1 MPGLYNA
8 MNALAAVATSG
19 ILGLAPPYAEV
30 FALFQA
36 AFGRYEV
43 VQTPNHTLVLALIKN
58 PVGASETLRML
69 TEAWHSLV
77 PMLIVINDRDADGT
91 DVSWLWDA
99 DFELLP
105 DHLERVT
112 VSGTR
117 AADMHVRL
125 KYAGVAPDRI
135 TTVDDITLALDATL
149 ANQPEGTTIYLLP
162 TYTAMLE
169 IRAVLVT
176 RGWAQPFWN
185 D

>member
-1 MPGLYNA
+1 MFRG
-8 MNALAAVATSG
+8 SG
-19 ILGLAPPYAEV
+19 MQIC
-30 FALFQA
+30 
-36 AFGRYEV
+36 
-43 VQTPNHTLVLALIKN
+43 
-58 PVGASETLRML
+58 
-69 TEAWHSLV
+69 
-77 PMLIVINDRDADGT
+77 
-91 DVSWLWDA
+91 
-99 DFELLP
+99 FELLP
-105 DHLERVT
+105 DHLDRVT

-135 TTVDDITLALDATL
+135 TTVDDITAAIDATL
-149 ANQPEGTTIYLLP
+149 QGQPEGTTVYVLP